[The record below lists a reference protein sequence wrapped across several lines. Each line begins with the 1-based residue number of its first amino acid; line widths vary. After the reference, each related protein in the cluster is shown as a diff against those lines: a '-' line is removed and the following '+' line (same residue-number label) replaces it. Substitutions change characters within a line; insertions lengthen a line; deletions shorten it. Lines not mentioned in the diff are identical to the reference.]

1 MFESDGKGLNSVML
15 NRFKSL
21 CWNVCSAVGCHLGA
35 GWTGLKLLSFRCV
48 STRSMDVR
56 SPLGCVQR
64 NRMSSG
70 AATWGLLRSCVKGS
84 CGMGM

>member
-1 MFESDGKGLNSVML
+1 MFESDGKDLNSVML

-48 STRSMDVR
+48 STSSMDVR
-56 SPLGCVQR
+56 SPLGCVQ
-64 NRMSSG
+64 RMSSG

-84 CGMGM
+84 CGRGM